1 MRECPERIAK
11 YIRACVRETFVYNT
25 CSLLAYK
32 MYQLTHTH
40 IARKCTHIFW
50 CRVFHCVER
59 AVVSLMC
66 AADDT
71 RDRECTSNFATLL
84 IFAQRFPLCTK
95 CNFVHTHTHTHTHLS
110 VAVFA
115 RAMCICTSAVAGV
128 SHAFQ
133 VK

>member
-1 MRECPERIAK
+1 
-11 YIRACVRETFVYNT
+11 
-25 CSLLAYK
+25 
-32 MYQLTHTH
+32 
-40 IARKCTHIFW
+40 
-50 CRVFHCVER
+50 
-59 AVVSLMC
+59 MC

-133 VK
+133 VKRQLSIALRDGFRGVFVCIFIRSLYTAIAFTNVMYKNHNIMYDIPREIPQISQQNVDSSRIIII